1 MQQHCKTFC
10 RSCRPSVMIDM
21 NGSIF
26 VCTAYV
32 DMRKSIDGLSQLVA
46 EFTSSASVNLTQN
59 TSEVININ
67 TSVFVFMN
75 RTKDKIKILVKENN
89 GFCLIYKRLDRGCFK
104 INFTAKEPVYITK
117 QQLRWLLDGLDYS
130 TLKPLKSPVYSVVF

>member
-1 MQQHCKTFC
+1 
-10 RSCRPSVMIDM
+10 MIDM